1 MPNEIHTAFFPGRT
15 DLAPVLML
23 HGTGGDESD
32 LLPIAT
38 FLFPEHPKLGIRG
51 RINEHGSNRY
61 FIRHEDGTFDL
72 DNLNQETDWLLSAIE
87 QETTR
92 HQLDASRLIVLGFSN
107 GANIAAY
114 AMLNKTTPFK
124 IAVLL
129 HPMMITPPQQ
139 IANLT
144 GYRTFAT
151 YGDVDPIVSED
162 NFDQLIQQ
170 LTDAHVTVDAFKNH
184 QSHHLTQTELMA
196 AQSWIKGL

>member
-1 MPNEIHTAFFPGRT
+1 MTTDIHSAFFPGNP

-51 RINEHGSNRY
+51 RVSENGSNRY
-61 FIRHEDGTFDL
+61 FIRHEDGSFDL
-72 DNLNQETDWLLSAIE
+72 ENLKQETDWLLNTIE
-87 QETTR
+87 KETQCY
-92 HQLDASRLIVLGFSN
+92 QLDAKQLIVLGFSN

-114 AMLNKTTPFK
+114 AWLNQPTTFKT
-124 IAVLL
+124 AVLL

-139 IANLT
+139 TRNLS
-144 GYRTFAT
+144 GYRAFAT

-162 NFDQLIQQ
+162 NFDQLMSQ
-170 LTDAHVTVDAFKNH
+170 LQNAQASVEVFKNH

-196 AQSWIKGL
+196 AQSWIKNL